1 MRMKAWEEKL
11 IEEIE
16 ECICNTTPDKFLIKG
31 RASVPLYEI
40 GTIMDAILEVFK
52 EENEND

>member
-1 MRMKAWEEKL
+1 MKEWEEKL

-16 ECICNTTPDKFLIKG
+16 ESICNTTPDKFLIQG

-40 GTIMDAILEVFK
+40 CTIMDAIREVFK
-52 EENEND
+52 EVNEND

>member
-1 MRMKAWEEKL
+1 MKEWEEKL

-16 ECICNTTPDKFLIKG
+16 ESIIHATPDKFLIQG

-40 GTIMDAILEVFK
+40 PTIMDAIREVFE
-52 EENEND
+52 EENNNE

>member
-31 RASVPLYEI
+31 RASIPLYEI

>member
-1 MRMKAWEEKL
+1 MAMKEWEEKL

-16 ECICNTTPDKFLIKG
+16 ESIYNATPDRFLIQG
-31 RASVPLYEI
+31 QFSIPLYKI
-40 GTIMDAILEVFK
+40 NTIMDAIREVFK